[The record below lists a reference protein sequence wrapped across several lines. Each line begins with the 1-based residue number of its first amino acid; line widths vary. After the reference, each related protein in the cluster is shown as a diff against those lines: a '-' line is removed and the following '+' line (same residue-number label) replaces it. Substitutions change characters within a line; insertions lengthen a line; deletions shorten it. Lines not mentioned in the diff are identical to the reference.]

1 MWRLALG
8 RVVYRLIHEDISIVA
23 GGVALFAIL
32 SLMPAIASI
41 VAIYSLGSS
50 PADIAAQVA
59 PLEEVVPPA
68 VVTAVADQLRAAA
81 DTPAPTL
88 GLATAFALALA
99 IFGATG
105 GVRSLMTALNLVH
118 RTPDDRSFLRRTGIA
133 LALGL
138 GAMITVVIAVAL
150 IVVLPTAFR
159 LVRLEADT
167 ADIIAF
173 TRWPAL
179 LLLIMG
185 GLAVLYRVGAVRPP
199 RHLLGGTLFAGL
211 AWLASS
217 YGLSLYVD
225 KVANYSGLYGAFG
238 GVMIILLWFYL
249 SSLVILIGAVIN
261 EEVEEA
267 RWRRSSAGARPL
279 PTPAPYNRAA

>member
-1 MWRLALG
+1 VWRLALG

-41 VAIYSLGSS
+41 IAIYSLGSS

-59 PLEEVVPPA
+59 PLRRVVPPE
-68 VVTAVADQLRAAA
+68 VVALVADQLKAAA

-88 GLATAFALALA
+88 G
-99 IFGATG
+99 ATG
-105 GVRSLMTALNLVH
+105 GVRSLMSALNLVH
-118 RTPDDRSFLRRTGIA
+118 RTPDPRSFLKRTGIA

-138 GAMITVVIAVAL
+138 GAIVTVVIAVAL
-150 IVVLPTAFR
+150 IVLLPTAFR
-159 LVRLEADT
+159 LMRLHADT
-167 ADIIAF
+167 EVLIAAS
-173 TRWPAL
+173 RWPAL
-179 LLLIMG
+179 LLLVMA
-185 GLAVLYRVGAVRPP
+185 GLGVLYRVGPSKPP
-199 RHLLGGTLFAGL
+199 RHITGGTLFAGL

-217 YGLSLYVD
+217 YGLSLYVEGIAD
-225 KVANYSGLYGAFG
+225 YNGLYGAFG
-238 GVMIILLWFYL
+238 GVMIVLLWFYV

-267 RWRRSSAGARPL
+267 RWRRDSEAAPRR
-279 PTPAPYNRAA
+279 PTPAPRSPGL